1 MDSAL
6 IYLRQIITNFAD
18 THSTAAISTVA
29 FGAFSVCWQSLVGT
43 HQGDIEEVLVL
54 LDLGE
59 GGGDVGVEV
68 IPAQAELLRGHFWWE
83 KEEWK
88 VEMTGEEEV
97 TCRSPPR
104 GGRFLV
110 WLLQLV
116 GRLAGI

>member
-6 IYLRQIITNFAD
+6 IYLCQIITNFAD

-29 FGAFSVCWQSLVGT
+29 FWAFSVCWQSLLAGYGT

-68 IPAQAELLRGHFWWE
+68 IPAQAEFLLL
-83 KEEWK
+83 
-88 VEMTGEEEV
+88 
-97 TCRSPPR
+97 C
-104 GGRFLV
+104 
-110 WLLQLV
+110 
-116 GRLAGI
+116 